1 MKKTLALSAL
11 ALSMAVAS
19 IPLAGPVIAQSDN
32 AASVQHDGLCGGFV
46 PTASGGFGAFL
57 IGSLHSVVTSSGNST
72 LVCKFDIPEANR
84 PATATQATGFGC
96 GTFLGLTFDSRMT
109 ASPGGQA
116 TLVCKVRP

>member
-32 AASVQHDGLCGGFV
+32 AATVTQDGLCGGFV
-46 PTASGGFGAFL
+46 PSPSGGFGPFM
-57 IGSLHSVVTSSGNST
+57 IGNLHSVVTSSGVSM
-72 LVCKFDIPEANR
+72 LVCKFDIPEAIR
-84 PATATQATGFGC
+84 PATATQATGFLC
-96 GTFLGLTFDSRMT
+96 GTFLGLTNDSRMT